1 MSVDQRRHGV
11 SNEAWLRTNMCDFN
25 LASEQASRE
34 SMFPCLSDERSNM
47 HRKNS
52 SRMAR
57 EGSLISHGRGFRAK
71 TRSS

>member
-1 MSVDQRRHGV
+1 
-11 SNEAWLRTNMCDFN
+11 MCDFN

-57 EGSLISHGRGFRAK
+57 EVSLVMVVGSERKLDLVSALQLSFALDPLA
-71 TRSS
+71 